1 MFGLKNTTMSNDM
14 LSQAP
19 LALLRLQVVVV
30 FLLLG
35 SPQLLQLLLLGLRKE
50 QLVMNV
56 IVKSFSIFMQ
66 LVSSISNDKFQMLF

>member
-1 MFGLKNTTMSNDM
+1 MFGDKNTTMSNDM

-35 SPQLLQLLLLGLRKE
+35 SPQLLQLLLLGLGKE
-50 QLVMNV
+50 MNV
-56 IVKSFSIFMQ
+56 FKSKDRGKS
-66 LVSSISNDKFQMLF
+66 

>member
-1 MFGLKNTTMSNDM
+1 MFGLNNTTMSNDM

-30 FLLLG
+30 FLLLS

-50 QLVMNV
+50 QAMNNLMFFNQKTEEKV
-56 IVKSFSIFMQ
+56 
-66 LVSSISNDKFQMLF
+66 NY

>member
-1 MFGLKNTTMSNDM
+1 MFGLNNTTMSNDM

-35 SPQLLQLLLLGLRKE
+35 SPQLLQLLLLGLGKE
-50 QLVMNV
+50 MNV
-56 IVKSFSIFMQ
+56 FNSKDRGKS
-66 LVSSISNDKFQMLF
+66 

>member
-1 MFGLKNTTMSNDM
+1 MFGLDNTTMSNDM

-35 SPQLLQLLLLGLRKE
+35 SPQLLQLLLLGLGKE
-50 QLVMNV
+50 MNV
-56 IVKSFSIFMQ
+56 FKSKDRGKS
-66 LVSSISNDKFQMLF
+66 